1 MTRQIQRTSHAT
13 AAQVCYSP
21 ALLFIDPGPRVSK
34 PKLFSTHVLFE
45 EPRKKLAEHFNV
57 EYWQGEERPPRAE
70 VLKRASG
77 VDALVCLLT
86 EKIDREL
93 LLAAGPNLRIVA
105 NVAVGFDNIDVPAC
119 TERHVAVTNTPG
131 VLDETTAD
139 FAWTLLMAVARRLV
153 EGDRMARSGAW
164 TKWNLD
170 QLCGTDVWGKTLGI
184 IGLGRIGRA
193 VARRAS
199 GFRMRVIYN
208 SSKRAP
214 AEIEKELNAEY
225 LPRDSV
231 FEQADFLSLHVPLN
245 DATRGLVG
253 PAELARMKKTAF
265 LINTTRGPV
274 VQELAL
280 IAALERGE
288 LAGAG
293 LDVFERE
300 PLIPDGLRRDNV
312 VLAPHLGS
320 ASVETRTRMALI
332 AVENAIA
339 LFEGKLPPTILN
351 PEALRSN

>member
-1 MTRQIQRTSHAT
+1 
-13 AAQVCYSP
+13 
-21 ALLFIDPGPRVSK
+21 VSK
-34 PKLFSTHVLFE
+34 PKLFSTHVLFD
-45 EPRKKLAEHFNV
+45 EPRKKLAEYFDV
-57 EYWQGEERPPRAE
+57 EYWTEEERPPRAE
-70 VLKRASG
+70 VLRRVSG
-77 VDALVCLLT
+77 KDALICLLT
-86 EKIDREL
+86 EKVDREL
-93 LLAAGPNLRIVA
+93 LDAAGPNLRIVA

-119 TERHVAVTNTPG
+119 TERKVAVTNTPG

-139 FAWTLLMAVARRLV
+139 FAWTLLMAVARRLI

-199 GFRMRVIYN
+199 GFRMRIIYN
-208 SSKRAP
+208 SATRAA

-225 LPRDSV
+225 VSRDEV
-231 FEQADFLSLHVPLN
+231 FEQADFVSLHVPLN
-245 DATRGLVG
+245 AATRGLVG
-253 PAELARMKKTAF
+253 PAELAKMKRAAF

-274 VQELAL
+274 VQEAAL
-280 IAALERGE
+280 INALERGVI
-288 LAGAG
+288 AGAA

-320 ASVETRTRMALI
+320 ASIETRTRMALI
-332 AVENAIA
+332 ACENAIA
-339 LFEGKLPPTILN
+339 FFTGKRPPTILN
-351 PEALRSN
+351 PEALRQN

>member
-1 MTRQIQRTSHAT
+1 MK
-13 AAQVCYSP
+13 
-21 ALLFIDPGPRVSK
+21 K

-45 EPRKKLAEHFNV
+45 EPREKLAERFNV
-57 EYWQGEERPPRAE
+57 EYWTGEERPPRAE
-70 VLKRASG
+70 VLQRVSG
-77 VDALVCLLT
+77 KDALICLLT
-86 EKIDREL
+86 EKVDREL
-93 LLAAGPNLRIVA
+93 LDAAGPNLRIVA

-119 TERHVAVTNTPG
+119 TERNVAVTNTPG

-170 QLCGTDVWGKTLGI
+170 QLCGTDIWGKTLGI

-199 GFRMRVIYN
+199 GFRMRILYN
-208 SSKRAP
+208 STSRA
-214 AEIEKELNAEY
+214 ALEIEKELNAEY
-225 LPRDSV
+225 VSRDAV
-231 FEQADFLSLHVPLN
+231 FQQADFVSLHVPLN
-245 DATRGLVG
+245 ADTRGLVG
-253 PAELARMKKTAF
+253 PAELAKMKRTAF

-274 VQELAL
+274 VQEAAL
-280 IAALERGE
+280 VEALERG
-288 LAGAG
+288 LIAGAA

-339 LFEGKLPPTILN
+339 FFDGKRPPTILN
-351 PEALRSN
+351 PEALRQN

>member
-1 MTRQIQRTSHAT
+1 
-13 AAQVCYSP
+13 VN
-21 ALLFIDPGPRVSK
+21 K

-45 EPRKKLAEHFNV
+45 EPRKKLAERFNV
-57 EYWQGEERPPRAE
+57 EYWTGEERPPRAE
-70 VLKRASG
+70 VLQRVSG
-77 VDALVCLLT
+77 KDALICLLT
-86 EKIDREL
+86 EKVDREL
-93 LLAAGPNLRIVA
+93 LDAAGPNLRIVA

-119 TERHVAVTNTPG
+119 TERNVAVTNTPG

-170 QLCGTDVWGKTLGI
+170 QLCGTDIWGKTLGI

-199 GFRMRVIYN
+199 GFRMRILYN
-208 SSKRAP
+208 STSRA
-214 AEIEKELNAEY
+214 ALEIEKELNAEY
-225 LPRDSV
+225 VSRDAV
-231 FEQADFLSLHVPLN
+231 FQQADFVSLHVPLN
-245 DATRGLVG
+245 ADTRGLVG
-253 PAELARMKKTAF
+253 PAELAEMKRTAF

-274 VQELAL
+274 VQEAAL
-280 IAALERGE
+280 VEALERG
-288 LAGAG
+288 LIAGAA

-339 LFEGKLPPTILN
+339 FFDGKRPPTILN
-351 PEALRSN
+351 PEALRQN

>member
-1 MTRQIQRTSHAT
+1 MN
-13 AAQVCYSP
+13 
-21 ALLFIDPGPRVSK
+21 K

-45 EPRKKLAEHFNV
+45 EPRKKLAERFNV
-57 EYWQGEERPPRAE
+57 EYWTGEERPPRAE
-70 VLKRASG
+70 VLQRVSG
-77 VDALVCLLT
+77 KDALICLLT
-86 EKIDREL
+86 EKVDREL
-93 LLAAGPNLRIVA
+93 LDTAGPNLRIVA

-119 TERHVAVTNTPG
+119 TERNVAVTNTPG

-170 QLCGTDVWGKTLGI
+170 QLCGTDIWGKTLGI

-199 GFRMRVIYN
+199 GFRMRILYN
-208 SSKRAP
+208 STSRA
-214 AEIEKELNAEY
+214 ALEIEKELNAEY
-225 LPRDSV
+225 VSRDAV
-231 FEQADFLSLHVPLN
+231 FQQADFVSLHVPLN
-245 DATRGLVG
+245 ADTRGLVG
-253 PAELARMKKTAF
+253 PAELAEMKRTAF

-274 VQELAL
+274 VQEAAL
-280 IAALERGE
+280 VEALERGII
-288 LAGAG
+288 AGAA

-300 PLIPDGLRRDNV
+300 PVIPDGLRRDNV

-339 LFEGKLPPTILN
+339 FFDGKRPQTILN
-351 PEALRSN
+351 PEALRQN